1 MISRIW
7 CLLFCCLICLMA
19 NAQSSKKDLEVSIE
33 ALNKAMISQDKSA
46 LENLTADELSYGH
59 STGTIENKSEFVKN
73 VLTGPTKFSSID
85 FTDQRIEI
93 TDNIA
98 IVRDIATYKG
108 ITINAP
114 LDIRIGLLMIWRKQG
129 TNWKLLARQGYKLP

>member
-1 MISRIW
+1 
-7 CLLFCCLICLMA
+7 
-19 NAQSSKKDLEVSIE
+19 
-33 ALNKAMISQDKSA
+33 MISQDKST

-59 STGTIENKSEFVKN
+59 STGTIENKTEFVKN

-93 TDNIA
+93 TDDIG
-98 IVRDIATYKG
+98 IVRDIAAYKG
-108 ITINAP
+108 ITNNAP

-129 TNWKLLARQGYKLP
+129 TNWKLLARQDIEVHKMRPSLNR